1 MEKGESGIITF
12 AKTGLGWGG
21 KGGRWGLKKRLMDM
35 GLTPST
41 RVTVVSSAPFRG
53 IDRSSC

>member
-12 AKTGLGWGG
+12 VKTGLGWG
-21 KGGRWGLKKRLMDM
+21 KGGHCGLKKRLMDM

-53 IDRSSC
+53 IDTSSC